1 MAKKRKTIDVLEMK
15 NLANEILS
23 VKNVGS
29 EYSSYEY
36 KLGVITMIETILHNT
51 GNYRGFMFIDPS
63 NSESGTPGY
72 VARKYF

>member
-1 MAKKRKTIDVLEMK
+1 MSKQRKTIDVLEMK

-23 VKNVGS
+23 VKNVKS

-51 GNYRGFMFIDPS
+51 GNYRGFMFLDIEDM
-63 NSESGTPGY
+63 EFGTPGY
-72 VARKYF
+72 VTRKYF